1 MKQST
6 PQAVSTSKA
15 PAAVGPYS
23 QGIITRDLVFVSGQL
38 PLDPETGELVK
49 GTIEEKTHR
58 VIQNISAVLEAAGT
72 DIARVV
78 KTTVFMVNIEDFAAV
93 NTVYARHFRTPLP
106 ARSAV
111 QVAALPKN
119 ADLEME
125 AIAMLP

>member
-72 DIARVV
+72 DLARVV

-125 AIAMLP
+125 AIALLP

>member
-72 DIARVV
+72 DIAHVV